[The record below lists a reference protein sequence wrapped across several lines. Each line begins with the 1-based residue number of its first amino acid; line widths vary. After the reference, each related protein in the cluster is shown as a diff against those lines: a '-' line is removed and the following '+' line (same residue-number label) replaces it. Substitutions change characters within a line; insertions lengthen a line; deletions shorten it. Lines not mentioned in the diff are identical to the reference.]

1 VDPRFKDS
9 VRWEFDYDLMF
20 PGMAEGTIITSPIAR
35 AATPGVYSHNSFVD
49 WKTDVLPQKELV
61 DMLKKVLNDVTT
73 Y

>member
-1 VDPRFKDS
+1 M
-9 VRWEFDYDLMF
+9 Y